1 MLWSYWFKSFT
12 PDSMN
17 KEQINALR
25 RFILLMDGD
34 AVAQADLE
42 AYGNAYEH
50 LTDYLADVLAEDI
63 TAA

>member
-1 MLWSYWFKSFT
+1 
-12 PDSMN
+12 MN

-34 AVAQADLE
+34 AAAQADLE

>member
-1 MLWSYWFKSFT
+1 
-12 PDSMN
+12 MN

-25 RFILLMDGD
+25 RFVLLMDGD

-50 LTDYLADVLAEDI
+50 LTDYLTDVLCEDI

>member
-1 MLWSYWFKSFT
+1 MPILVQVIT

-25 RFILLMDGD
+25 RFVLLMDGD
-34 AVAQADLE
+34 AEAQADLE

-50 LTDYLADVLAEDI
+50 LTDYLTDVLAEDI